1 MTKKEDARVR
11 SLLQSATRP
20 EKVVPIVLKADIA
33 AQIEV
38 LELELIELRKNDL
51 ESLAGNPEAA
61 EIAGKIEALIE
72 ESKGSTVNVT
82 IRGLPRKA
90 WSDLKAK
97 HPPADPRLFLY
108 GPTFMDEAVPACWAG
123 PELDAETR
131 DKLLDALTGGQ
142 WDHLCMAVQNVNGD
156 VEIPFS
162 ALATVARR
170 TSVENEPQP
179 APTA

>member
-11 SLLQSATRP
+11 SLLQSASRP

-33 AQIEV
+33 AQIEK
-38 LELELIELRKNDL
+38 LELELIELRKDADT
-51 ESLAGNPEAA
+51 LAGNPEAA
-61 EIAGKIEALIE
+61 VVADRIDALIE
-72 ESKGSTVNVT
+72 ESKDSTVNVT
-82 IRGLPRKA
+82 LRGLPRKA

-108 GPTFMDEAVPACWAG
+108 APTLMDDAVPECWVA
-123 PELDAETR
+123 PEIDDETR

-142 WDHLCMAVQNVNGD
+142 WERLCMAVQDVNGD
-156 VEIPFS
+156 VEVPFS

-170 TSVENEPQP
+170 PSVENEQQP
-179 APTA
+179 APTE